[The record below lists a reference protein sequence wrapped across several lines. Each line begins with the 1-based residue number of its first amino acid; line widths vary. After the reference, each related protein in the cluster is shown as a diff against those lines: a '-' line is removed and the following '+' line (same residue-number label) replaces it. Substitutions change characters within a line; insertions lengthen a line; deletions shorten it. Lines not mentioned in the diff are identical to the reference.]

1 MKRFFLIVLLVWLAS
16 PSFAQSAMDGELQ
29 GLISA
34 VQALRDADGKSYDS
48 VRERLMQ
55 DTRWTPMDETGPF
68 MKGIECLPSENVAR
82 FRLNAI
88 LNDVARKRTPV
99 SVRAESMLNGED
111 PRYDYSLFE
120 RSVREGCSASYE
132 LRKRSG
138 RQWFVIIPHSGPDS
152 ITASLSVDGGEAR
165 PLVPQKDGSLVLF
178 VDEAVR
184 MDQVLTLTVNGIR
197 SDSFVIINHNMR
209 DK

>member
-1 MKRFFLIVLLVWLAS
+1 MKRFCLIVLLVWVTS
-16 PSFAQSAMDGELQ
+16 PLLAQSSMDGELQ
-29 GLISA
+29 SLVST
-34 VQALRDADGKSYDS
+34 VLTLRHADGKAYD
-48 VRERLMQ
+48 VARQHLML
-55 DTRWTPMDETGPF
+55 DSKWTPMDETGPF
-68 MKGIECLPSENVAR
+68 LRGIECLPSEPVPR

-88 LNDVARKRTPV
+88 LNEVARKRTPV

-120 RSVREGCSASYE
+120 RSVREGCSATYE

-138 RQWFVIIPHSGPDS
+138 RQWFVVIPHSGPDS
-152 ITASLSVDGGEAR
+152 VTASLSIDGGEPRA
-165 PLVPQKDGSLVLF
+165 LVPQSDGFLVLF
-178 VDEAVR
+178 VEEPIR
-184 MDQVLTLTVNGIR
+184 MDQILTLTVCGIR